1 MMAKTRGVKSK
12 GASSNVGGECSEM
25 SGSSGSSGAGDL
37 KLNVSRMR
45 MTDYETHHH
54 NKQTLKGIAQLIP

>member
-1 MMAKTRGVKSK
+1 MRPQETQKSK
-12 GASSNVGGECSEM
+12 GASGTVSGECSEV
-25 SGSSGSSGAGDL
+25 SGSSGSSSAGDL